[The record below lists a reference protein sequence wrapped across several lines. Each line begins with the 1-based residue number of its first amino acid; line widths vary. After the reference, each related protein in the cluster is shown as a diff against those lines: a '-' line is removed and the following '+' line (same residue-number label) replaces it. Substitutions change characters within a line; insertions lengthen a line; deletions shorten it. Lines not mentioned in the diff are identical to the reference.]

1 MKIAFFGNPDFAADS
16 LEYLVSND
24 IQISLAVTNPD
35 KKQGRGQR
43 LHSSPVKQTC
53 LKNDIEY
60 YETDKLDANLEK
72 KLIALNL
79 DLFIVVAYRL
89 LPNRILDIPT
99 HGSIN
104 LHASLL
110 PEYRGASPIQYTLL
124 NGNKFAG
131 VTTFLLNSQID
142 GGDIVL
148 QEKIEI
154 DDRIVFKDLYARLS
168 SIGARVLL
176 DSVKLI
182 YKNKKYQFKPQNSN
196 HATKAPKIKKSQLL
210 INWNNPS
217 LKIHNLIR
225 ALSYLGVYTHYRSKR
240 VKLFDSYWSDNNHG
254 LKIGEF
260 RIINEKLHVG
270 TKKGSLIISSI
281 QVEGKKR
288 ISVKDFYNT
297 IDSGNN
303 IFG

>member
-1 MKIAFFGNPDFAADS
+1 
-16 LEYLVSND
+16 
-24 IQISLAVTNPD
+24 
-35 KKQGRGQR
+35 
-43 LHSSPVKQTC
+43 HSSPVKKTC

-89 LPNRILDIPT
+89 LPNRILDIPI

-110 PEYRGASPIQYTLL
+110 PQYRGASPIQYTLL

-148 QEKIEI
+148 QKKIEI
-154 DDRIVFKDLYARLS
+154 DDRIIFKDLYTRLS

-182 YKNKKYQFKPQNSN
+182 HKNKKYQFKPQNSD

-210 INWNNPS
+210 INWN
-217 LKIHNLIR
+217 
-225 ALSYLGVYTHYRSKR
+225 
-240 VKLFDSYWSDNNHG
+240 
-254 LKIGEF
+254 
-260 RIINEKLHVG
+260 
-270 TKKGSLIISSI
+270 
-281 QVEGKKR
+281 
-288 ISVKDFYNT
+288 
-297 IDSGNN
+297 
-303 IFG
+303 